1 MHSILSMIIRK
12 TTTRMKQLQIAE
24 NLANKLDNRKQSK
37 RKKHSN
43 LL

>member
-24 NLANKLDNRKQSK
+24 NLANQLDNRKAK
-37 RKKHSN
+37 
-43 LL
+43 